1 MRTSYA
7 LSGGTLS
14 EQGVTTNRDDE
25 SEDAQKRDVMIGEV
39 VKLVDKDYEP
49 CRWYFDTGSNAH
61 ITACK
66 EYFTTLR
73 SMEDIDW
80 NPTFS
85 GFADGVDA
93 KAGGFGTIL
102 LTFMVD
108 EQLVMLMIE
117 DVLYVPSA
125 GYNLFS
131 PGLSLDQG
139 FKMT

>member
-49 CRWYFDTGSNAH
+49 CRWYFDTDSHAH

-66 EYFTTLR
+66 DYFTTLH
-73 SMEDIDW
+73 SMGESDW
-80 NPTFS
+80 HPTIS
-85 GFADGVDA
+85 GLADTADA
-93 KAGGFGTIL
+93 KAEGFGTIL
-102 LTFMVD
+102 LAVWST
-108 EQLVMLMIE
+108 
-117 DVLYVPSA
+117 
-125 GYNLFS
+125 N
-131 PGLSLDQG
+131 
-139 FKMT
+139 KW